1 MTELVNPL
9 EMLKSIS
16 DATTALIQK
25 VSKSVVSVSSHMS
38 QGTGVVVSRDGYIV
52 TCNHVL
58 HGCSTVKVGQG
69 EKTYPA
75 TIIGT
80 DGYNDVALLKVEKPT
95 NFVPIEFNDSSK
107 LNTGQ
112 FVLAL
117 ANPFNRRQ
125 PTATTGIVT
134 NPEATLRQGS
144 STSMENV
151 IATDAKLNPGFS
163 GGPLIDASGRM
174 IGMNSA
180 YVWSRGIAIPANK
193 IKVIVDRLI
202 SGGTMK
208 RAYLGIIS
216 NTIAIPQELA
226 EQTGLDQ
233 QSGVMVFS
241 VEHGSPARKAG
252 LAMGDVIVKFDGKAV
267 TSFYDLPSMLTEEVI
282 GKETEMEILRG
293 EKLATLT
300 ITPKESEEESDA

>member
-193 IKVIVDRLI
+193 IKVLVDRLI

-282 GKETEMEILRG
+282 GRETEMEILRG

-300 ITPKESEEESDA
+300 IVPKESEEESDV

>member
-193 IKVIVDRLI
+193 IKVLVDRLI

-226 EQTGLDQ
+226 EQTCLDQ

>member
-80 DGYNDVALLKVEKPT
+80 DVYNDVALLKVEKPT

-193 IKVIVDRLI
+193 IKVLVDRLI

-252 LAMGDVIVKFDGKAV
+252 LAMGDVIVKFDGKSV